1 MLKQFLVKQL
11 IKSQLSKLPPQ
22 AQKMI
27 MDIMEKN
34 PDLLMRMAQ
43 DMQAAK
49 SAGKSDQDAFLSL
62 AAKYKDELQK
72 LKQ

>member
-11 IKSQLSKLPPQ
+11 IKSQLSKLPPE

-34 PDLLMRMAQ
+34 PELLMRMAQ

-49 SAGKSDQDAFLSL
+49 ASGKSDQEAFVSLSE
-62 AAKYKDELQK
+62 KYKDELQK

>member
-1 MLKQFLVKQL
+1 MLKQFLIKQL
-11 IKSQLSKLPPQ
+11 IKSQLSKLPPE

-34 PDLLMRMAQ
+34 PDLLMKIAE
-43 DMQAAK
+43 DMQMEKA
-49 SAGKSDQDAFLSL
+49 AGKSDQDAMMVI
-62 AAKYKDELQK
+62 ATKYKDELQK

>member
-11 IKSQLSKLPPQ
+11 IKSQLSKLPPE

-27 MDIMEKN
+27 MAIMEKN
-34 PDLLMRMAQ
+34 PELLMRMAQ

-49 SAGKSDQDAFLSL
+49 AAGKSDQDAFMSL
-62 AAKYKDELQK
+62 AAKYKEELQK
-72 LKQ
+72 LK

>member
-1 MLKQFLVKQL
+1 MLKQFLLKQL
-11 IKSQLSKLPPQ
+11 VKSQLSKLPPE

-27 MDIMEKN
+27 MHIMEKN
-34 PDLLMRMAQ
+34 PELLMNMAQ

-49 SAGKSDQDAFLSL
+49 AAGKSDQDAFLAL
-62 AAKYKDELQK
+62 AEKYKDELQK

>member
-1 MLKQFLVKQL
+1 MLKNFLMKQL
-11 IKSQLSKLPPQ
+11 VKSQLSKLPPE

-34 PDLLMRMAQ
+34 PELLMRMAE

-49 SAGKSDQDAFLSL
+49 AAGKSDQDAFVAL

>member
-11 IKSQLSKLPPQ
+11 IKSQLSKLPPE

-34 PDLLMRMAQ
+34 PELLMNMAQ

-49 SAGKSDQDAFLSL
+49 AAGKSDQDAFLSL
-62 AAKYKDELQK
+62 SAKYKDELQK

>member
-1 MLKQFLVKQL
+1 MLKNFLMKQL
-11 IKSQLSKLPPQ
+11 VKSQLSKLPPE

-34 PDLLMRMAQ
+34 PELLMRMAEV
-43 DMQAAK
+43 MQAAK
-49 SAGKSDQDAFLSL
+49 AAGKSDQDAFVAL